1 MSVTSSYWLD
11 GFSRVWREEDAADE
25 DAAVRSWYCDL
36 LSPYLPVTVRQTLDV
51 GCGSGRM
58 TSVLAE
64 LSPAATHVAIDGSA
78 EAVRR
83 TARRIEDD
91 GIAGVA
97 RCVDLTVPGFSV
109 RLLAEHGRF
118 DVITCFFVIH
128 HYPIETIARILAEYR
143 ELCARDGVIV
153 LAECHDPA
161 DARAQA
167 TEQTCAELAR
177 MAGQPPDL
185 LLTPDALERACAA
198 AGFSREEMQFEIHR
212 GQPFTERERDRHT
225 AELARLQA
233 RVSAVREYA
242 GPSPS
247 PELLQLDSLVET
259 MSAQNICG
267 PIRHPPALAVLRP
280 ADRSSVRRLS

>member
-1 MSVTSSYWLD
+1 VSIASSYWLD
-11 GFSRVWREEDAADE
+11 GFSRVWREEDAAEE
-25 DAAVRSWYCDL
+25 DAAVRSWYRDL
-36 LSPYLPVTVRQTLDV
+36 LSPYLPVTVKQTLDV

-83 TARRIEDD
+83 TARRISDN

-97 RCVDLTVPGFSV
+97 RVIDITVPRFSTM
-109 RLLAEHGRF
+109 LLAEHGRF

-143 ELCARDGVIV
+143 ELCERDGVIV

-161 DARAQA
+161 DARART
-167 TEQTCAELAR
+167 TEETCAELAR

-185 LLTPDALERACAA
+185 LLTPDALARACVA
-198 AGFSREEMQFEIHR
+198 AGFSREEMQFEVRH
-212 GQPFTERERDRHT
+212 GQPFTERERARHT

-233 RVSAVREYA
+233 RVSAVREHA
-242 GPSPS
+242 GPSP
-247 PELLQLDSLVET
+247 ELRQLESLVET
-259 MSAQNICG
+259 MSAQSICG

-280 ADRSSVRRLS
+280 AARSSARRLS